1 MIDFRAAHI
10 LAWMLVI
17 CLVAPFLGYGP
28 ELWAAPGASDAGA
41 IPLNAVQGQDTPG
54 PNGDGNGKGDGKG
67 QEADEGGFV
76 PGEPSTWMLLATG
89 LLALWIFHRRTR
101 PAPAAPVRAGVG
113 AGVGTTAEPG
123 VEPGVGS

>member
-1 MIDFRAAHI
+1 
-10 LAWMLVI
+10 MLVI

-28 ELWAAPGASDAGA
+28 ELWAAPGAAGA
-41 IPLNAVQGQDTPG
+41 AAVIQAQNTPG
-54 PNGDGNGKGDGKG
+54 PNGDGDGNGKGNGKA
-67 QEADEGGFV
+67 ADEGGFV

-101 PAPAAPVRAGVG
+101 PAPAVRVRPGVG
-113 AGVGTTAEPG
+113 ATVEPTVEPG